1 MAVTQATINNSGQVL
16 QTYLKKRVLENFEPM
31 LRFYEMGKKPV
42 WQDGF
47 KTLAFTK
54 VDRLTRTSAQTLLTE
69 GTTPATTAMTMTTIT
84 LNANQYG
91 MFVTLTDILLDVAPI
106 PLIKEAAGVV
116 GDNMARVVDAVIQSN
131 LELNGTNVIYS
142 GGAANRAA
150 LWAGDVCAS
159 IDLAKANAFLSTKAA
174 PQYGDGYVGVMHPNV
189 IFDLQNESTT
199 GGYIDLNKYTRNVEK
214 VFRGEIGK
222 LFNVRIVK
230 SAYVQTFSST
240 VTVYPT
246 YVIWKGAYGV
256 ANLQSMQTYITP
268 RKASDSDPL
277 AQRVKVG
284 CKIAFNSIILQQ
296 DSLVR
301 IESASSLSYSFS

>member
-1 MAVTQATINNSGQVL
+1 MVVVQQSNIDSSGSVL

-47 KTLAFTK
+47 KTLAWTK
-54 VDRLTRTSAQTLLTE
+54 VDKLTRTSAQTLLTE
-69 GTTPATTAMTMTTIT
+69 AVTPSETALTMTTIT

-91 MFVTLTDILLDVAPI
+91 LYVTLSDILLDVAPV
-106 PLIKEAAGVV
+106 PLVREASWVV
-116 GDNMARVVDAVIQSN
+116 GENMARVVDSVIQSN
-131 LELNGTNVIYS
+131 LELNGSNVIYS
-142 GGAANRAA
+142 GGVANRVGIGASNVCTA
-150 LWAGDVCAS
+150 L
-159 IDLAKANAFLSTKAA
+159 DLAKANAFLSTKAVPTYDDA
-174 PQYGDGYVGVMHPNV
+174 YVGVMHPNV
-189 IFDLQNESTT
+189 IYDLQSATAT
-199 GGYIDLNKYTRNVEK
+199 GSYIDLNKYTRNVDK

-246 YVIWKGAYGV
+246 YVMWKGAYGV
-256 ANLQSMQTYITP
+256 ANLQSMKTYITP
-268 RKASDSDPL
+268 RSATDSDPL

-296 DSLVR
+296 DALIR
-301 IESASSLSYSFS
+301 IESASALSYAW